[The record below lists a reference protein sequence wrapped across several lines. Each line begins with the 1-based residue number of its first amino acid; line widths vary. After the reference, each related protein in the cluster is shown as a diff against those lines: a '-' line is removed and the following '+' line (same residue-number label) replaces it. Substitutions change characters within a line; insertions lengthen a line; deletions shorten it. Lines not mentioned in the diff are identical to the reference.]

1 MPQYDEQ
8 LGELVVDDAALDRLA
23 ARDLSPLSAIESV
36 RQLVNAVDVDRWHE
50 AQPMMPMATLSVTED
65 MATCMRLHAMGWRSV
80 YHHEVLAH
88 GLAPDDLGTMLQQR
102 LRWAQGTLQVML
114 KENPLVQK
122 GLSIPQRLMYFSTMW
137 SYLSGFAAVVF
148 LAAPV
153 HLPRLRRAAGQGL
166 RPDLPRLLR
175 ALHHRQPAAVL
186 RGRLRPKTWRGHQFS
201 LALFPLWI
209 RACWTAAANVWF
221 HRPLGFV
228 VTPKTAQD
236 EDRPLPVAP
245 RAPRSCIAAVLLLLA
260 VVIGGRATV
269 DWARPTAS
277 SAPASTRCGSP
288 TTSSSSASSGGP
300 PSTGAPPQPPP
311 TLEKEHT
318 P

>member
-1 MPQYDEQ
+1 MPQYDESSASC
-8 LGELVVDDAALDRLA
+8 VVDDAALDRLA

-36 RQLVNAVDVDRWHE
+36 RQLVNAVDVDRSHE

-153 HLPRLRRAAGQGL
+153 HLPRVRRAAGQ
-166 RPDLPRLLR
+166 
-175 ALHHRQPAAVL
+175 
-186 RGRLRPKTWRGHQFS
+186 
-201 LALFPLWI
+201 
-209 RACWTAAANVWF
+209 
-221 HRPLGFV
+221 
-228 VTPKTAQD
+228 
-236 EDRPLPVAP
+236 
-245 RAPRSCIAAVLLLLA
+245 
-260 VVIGGRATV
+260 
-269 DWARPTAS
+269 RPT
-277 SAPASTRCGSP
+277 G
-288 TTSSSSASSGGP
+288 
-300 PSTGAPPQPPP
+300 
-311 TLEKEHT
+311 
-318 P
+318 

>member
-1 MPQYDEQ
+1 MPQYDEE
-8 LGELVVDDAALDRLA
+8 LGELVVDDAALDQLA
-23 ARDLSPLSAIESV
+23 SRDMSPLTAIESV
-36 RQLVNAVDVDRWHE
+36 RQLVHAVDVDRQHE

-122 GLSIPQRLMYFSTMW
+122 GLSLPQRLMYFSTMW

-148 LAAPV
+148 LAAPFV
-153 HLPRLRRAAGQGL
+153 YLVFGVLPVKAYGL
-166 RPDLPRLLR
+166 TFLAFFVPYIVVNQLLF
-175 ALHHRQPAAVL
+175 LVV
-186 RGRLRPKTWRGHQFS
+186 GYGKKTWRGHQYSF
-201 LALFPLWI
+201 ALFPLWI

-228 VTPKTAQD
+228 VTPKTTD
-236 EDRPLPVAP
+236 PHEPRPFPWRLVAP
-245 RAPRSCIAAVLLLLA
+245 QLVAALLLLAA
-260 VVIGGRATV
+260 VVIGGVRL
-269 DWARPTAS
+269 W
-277 SAPASTRCGSP
+277 
-288 TTSSSSASSGGP
+288 
-300 PSTGAPPQPPP
+300 TGAADSVIGTGVNVGWVAYDLLVLSVIWKAALYRGAPRQSIS
-311 TLEKEHT
+311 EKEHSL
-318 P
+318 